1 MTDGRLAAYQ
11 TVQTITAEPDRLVLM
26 LLDGATRFLH
36 QAGRALDRGEVT
48 AFAESVCRAHAIIAE
63 LSGALDREAGGEVA
77 ANLARLYD
85 FMLRHL
91 TAGMAARSPR
101 HLEEVLRPLAAL
113 RAGFEGALQA
123 SHA

>member
-1 MTDGRLAAYQ
+1 MADGRLAAYQ
-11 TVQTITAEPDRLVLM
+11 TVQTTTADPGRLVLM

-36 QAGRALDRGEVT
+36 QAGRALDRGDVT

-85 FMLRHL
+85 FMLWHLNAGMSARSRRHL
-91 TAGMAARSPR
+91 DD
-101 HLEEVLRPLAAL
+101 VLRPLAAL
-113 RAGFEGALQA
+113 RAGFEGAVQA
-123 SHA
+123 THV